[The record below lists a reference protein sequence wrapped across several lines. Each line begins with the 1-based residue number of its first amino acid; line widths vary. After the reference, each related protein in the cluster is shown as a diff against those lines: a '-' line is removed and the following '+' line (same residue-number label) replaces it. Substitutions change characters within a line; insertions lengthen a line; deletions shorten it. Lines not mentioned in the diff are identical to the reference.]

1 MESVTQKVQTI
12 SSIGVVNELP
22 ELEALML
29 AAEKGKNVIAYNG
42 FEPSGQMTFAQCMT
56 AVINVNKLT
65 SCGVNFIFWVA
76 DTFAEMNNK
85 LGRDM
90 KKIRKAGE
98 LMIEIWRVAGMK
110 GISENVQF
118 LWASE
123 EIAKRPTE
131 YWKLVMD
138 VTHAFTLDRM
148 IKCTPALG
156 RTESDNLYMSSLMY
170 AAMQCADVF
179 FLKVDIC
186 QMGLDQLKINML
198 VREYCDKI
206 GRKFK
211 PVTVSHKILGGL
223 DNQDKMSKSNPDT
236 AIFMTDD
243 EASVNRKIKRA
254 FCEPNNPTGPIFD
267 IIENILIPW
276 AIQNGTTFDIV
287 DDTGAIRSFT
297 TKEDLH
303 NAVKDG
309 LHPAVIKPAVMQ
321 AINRI
326 LEPVR
331 EHFAKGESKKLLET
345 VRKYQLTK

>member
-1 MESVTQKVQTI
+1 
-12 SSIGVVNELP
+12 
-22 ELEALML
+22 
-29 AAEKGKNVIAYNG
+29 
-42 FEPSGQMTFAQCMT
+42 MTFAQCMT

-65 SCGVNFIFWVA
+65 ACGVNFIFWVA
-76 DTFAEMNNK
+76 DIFAEMNNK

-110 GISENVQF
+110 GIDTTTGNVKF

-123 EIAKRPTE
+123 EIGKRSTE

-138 VTHAFTLDRM
+138 ITHAFTIDRM

-156 RTESDNLYMSSLMY
+156 RVESDNLYMSSLMY
-170 AAMQCADVF
+170 SAMQCADVF
-179 FLKVDIC
+179 FLRVDIC

-223 DNQDKMSKSNPDT
+223 DNGDKMSKSNPDT

-243 EASVNRKIKRA
+243 EATVNRKIKKA
-254 FCEPNNPTGPIFD
+254 FCEPNNTTGPIFD

-276 AIQNGTTFDIV
+276 SIQNETTFNIV
-287 DDTGAIRSFT
+287 DDEGINKSFA
-297 TKEDLH
+297 TKEELH
-303 NAVKDG
+303 TAVING
-309 LHPAVIKPAVMQ
+309 LHPSTIKSAVMQ
-321 AINRI
+321 TINKI
-326 LEPVR
+326 LQPVR
-331 EHFAKGESKKLLET
+331 EHFAKGESKILLET